1 MSHGNEREGASQRL
15 RSCNSA
21 PDPRLSGANDGAAAR
36 QMDLRVAAC
45 GGLDGL
51 VGLVVEVIVAI
62 LHGLPAPVYADQ
74 RPAADRSRVLSI
86 RWASQRRRY

>member
-1 MSHGNEREGASQRL
+1 
-15 RSCNSA
+15 
-21 PDPRLSGANDGAAAR
+21 LSGANDGAAAR

-62 LHGLPAPVYADQ
+62 LHGLPAMPPPSMLTNGLQQTGVEY
-74 RPAADRSRVLSI
+74 
-86 RWASQRRRY
+86 